1 MKQTNIVE
9 ILRSHSIHQ
18 PDRLAYT
25 FLTDETVETRSLSY
39 GELDEQ
45 VRAIAAALQDLG
57 MAGERVLLL
66 YPPGLEFISA
76 FLGCL
81 AAGVVAVPIHPP
93 RRNRS
98 MSRVEAIA
106 QDAEAKLALT
116 TASIFSNIEKWQ
128 SQTAELNSLQWLNS
142 ETLVSKRELAQQ
154 WQPIITENDTL
165 AYLQYTSGSTSK
177 PKGVMVSHGN
187 VMHNSQCIQE
197 GFELTPESVSVS
209 WLPHFHDMGLIDG
222 VIQPLYAGFSGFLLS
237 PVSFLQQ
244 PIRWLQAI
252 SKYKGTHGGGPN
264 FAYDLCTDKVTP
276 EQLEILDLS
285 SWCSAYSGAE
295 PVRRAT
301 LERFAAKF
309 QPCGFQP
316 QFFYPCYGLAEGTL
330 MVTGGNLSDKP
341 VYRQVSADA
350 LARDRVVEIDE
361 STSRVKDLVG
371 CGRSRLDTQVAI
383 AHPDSMTQCAAGE
396 VGEIWIKG
404 GSVTLGYW
412 NRPLET
418 EQNFQAYLK
427 DSGAEPFFRTGDL
440 GFIQNDELF
449 ITGRIKD
456 VIIIRGRNHY
466 PQDIE
471 LTVEQSHIALQPA
484 ASAAFTVEIEGLE
497 KLVILQEVKRTY
509 LKQIDV
515 EEAIGNIRQAVTKEH
530 ELQVHAI
537 LLLKT
542 QSIPKTSSG
551 KIQRHA
557 CREQFLQ
564 GNLEIVGGSDRQ
576 KPQNNP
582 NLITV

>member
-1 MKQTNIVE
+1 MKKTNLVE
-9 ILRSHSIHQ
+9 ILESHSLEQ
-18 PDRLAYT
+18 PDRLAYA
-25 FLTDETVETRSLSY
+25 FLSDDNSDETTITY
-39 GELDEQ
+39 KELYLQ
-45 VRAIAAALQDLG
+45 VGAIASALQDLK
-57 MAGERVLLL
+57 MAGERALLI
-66 YPPGLEFISA
+66 YPAGLDFIKA

-98 MSRVEAIA
+98 MSKVAAIA

-116 TASIFSNIEKWQ
+116 FNSEKWQ
-128 SQTAELNSLQWLNS
+128 SQTPELNSLLWLNS
-142 ETLVSKRELAQQ
+142 DILAGKHEYKAICTQ
-154 WQPIITENDTL
+154 NDTL
-165 AYLQYTSGSTSK
+165 TYLQYTSGSTSQ

-222 VIQPLYAGFSGFLLS
+222 IIQPLYSGFPGYLMS

-252 SKYKGTHGGGPN
+252 SQYRGTHGGGPN
-264 FAYDLCTDKVTP
+264 FAYDLCSDKVTP
-276 EQLEILDLS
+276 EQLASLDLS
-285 SWCSAYSGAE
+285 GWCSAYSGAE
-295 PVRRAT
+295 PVRRET

-309 QPCGFQP
+309 ESCGFQP
-316 QFFYPCYGLAEGTL
+316 QFFYPCYGLAEATL
-330 MVTGGNLSDKP
+330 MVTGGNISDKP
-341 VYRQVSADA
+341 VYRRVSAEA
-350 LARDRVVEIDE
+350 LERHRVVETEEFDG
-361 STSRVKDLVG
+361 RVKDLVG

-383 AHPDSMTQCAAGE
+383 VDPDSLTELAAGE
-396 VGEIWIKG
+396 VGEIWISG

-412 NRPLET
+412 QRPLET
-418 EQNFQAYLK
+418 ERNFQACPK
-427 DSGAEPFFRTGDL
+427 NSSNNSFFRTGDL
-440 GFIQNDELF
+440 GFIQDGELF

-471 LTVEQSHIALQPA
+471 LTVEQSHVALQPA
-484 ASAAFTVEIEGLE
+484 ASAAFTVEVDGEE
-497 KLVILQEVKRTY
+497 KLIILQEVKRTY
-509 LKQIDV
+509 LKHIDV
-515 EEAIGNIRQAVTKEH
+515 AEAIGNIRQAVTKEH
-530 ELQVHAI
+530 ELQVHTI

-564 GNLEIVGGSDRQ
+564 GTLETVADRQ
-576 KPQNNP
+576 AIA
-582 NLITV
+582 L